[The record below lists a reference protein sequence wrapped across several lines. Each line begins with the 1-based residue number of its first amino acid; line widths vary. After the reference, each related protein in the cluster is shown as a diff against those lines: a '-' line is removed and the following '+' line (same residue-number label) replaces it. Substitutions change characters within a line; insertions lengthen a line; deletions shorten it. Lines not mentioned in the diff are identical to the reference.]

1 MSAEMA
7 VWLRNCLCLY
17 SRCECHT
24 YGCLPSHRASPPPDW
39 CQIIL
44 LGDRGTCAWTT
55 CPRLLTDSGMAWTSE
70 LRDHRCDHYI
80 ARPHPVAYC
89 RIYILLLYYCEP
101 SHVTFGIMSNSTGC
115 GSNCK
120 EYLRPVVFWSMTYY
134 TSLTARQEMMG
145 FWDALTS
152 AGPYA
157 NNLHLAPD
165 GYPRQHLITQFLQA
179 RCSSRCPV
187 NSVKALMA
195 TELWHTSR
203 LSTSEHFTEKCRKPI
218 K

>member
-1 MSAEMA
+1 MSAEMV

-24 YGCLPSHRASPPPDW
+24 YGCLPSCRASPPLDW

-44 LGDRGTCAWTT
+44 LGDRGTCVWTT

-70 LRDHRCDHYI
+70 LRDHRCDHYT

-89 RIYILLLYYCEP
+89 QIYILLLYYCEP

-134 TSLTARQEMMG
+134 TSLTDRQEMMG
-145 FWDALTS
+145 FWDALKISWTICKQS
-152 AGPYA
+152 APRSRRIPTPASHHTIFTVYR
-157 NNLHLAPD
+157 PD
-165 GYPRQHLITQFLQA
+165 
-179 RCSSRCPV
+179 
-187 NSVKALMA
+187 ALRDA
-195 TELWHTSR
+195 Q
-203 LSTSEHFTEKCRKPI
+203 STVSKHWWQLNYDI
-218 K
+218 LVG